1 MSPRARTRR
10 NFLEQAAATV
20 TAVAAAPW
28 LAHTAD
34 TSAHNAQRQTPREQ
48 TLREQAP
55 REKTPFPYVDGL
67 SFLGP
72 PADIAASGLSALICD
87 VSAAERLK
95 TDDGAIKYFR
105 SFEACARS
113 LTSMR
118 RQLNG
123 GQAPGVFLATKG
135 SEIREAYRTGR
146 TAVFFQ
152 FQGCEPIGDDLTRL
166 DLFYELGLRVLQIT
180 HHNNNAWG
188 GGAIE
193 KTWTGLTKVGTEGVE
208 RLNALGIIPDLSH
221 VSDVTSLDVLRVSK
235 RPVIL
240 SHGAARAL
248 VNNARCASD
257 EVIKG
262 VAKSGGAVGIFMMS
276 FWLTT
281 DPAPTAASY
290 IKQIRHVVNVAGIAA
305 VGIANDYPIGGEQA
319 AIKVGNDNAQAI
331 KGVSAVVGIGARA
344 GRARL
349 RRPARARGHSGTQ
362 SPAPG
367 LRDPRSARPRR
378 FQDRRDRANH
388 GRQLD
393 ARAHRLSRIGE
404 HAREASAQG
413 ISADGSRP
421 IPQGMGVATVLPPP
435 SQMTPSA
442 FQ

>member
-1 MSPRARTRR
+1 MSTTHPTPFPRAGGRDGVR
-10 NFLEQAAATV
+10 AAA
-20 TAVAAAPW
+20 AAALRQP
-28 LAHTAD
+28 LTQTGATQTAAAAGD
-34 TSAHNAQRQTPREQ
+34 A
-48 TLREQAP
+48 

-95 TDDGAIKYFR
+95 TDDGSIKYFR

-123 GQAPGVFLATKG
+123 GQVPNVFLATKG

-193 KTWTGLTKVGTEGVE
+193 KTWSGLTKVGTEGVE

-281 DPAPTAASY
+281 DPTPTAASY
-290 IKQIRHVVNVAGIAA
+290 VKQIRHIVNVAGIEA

-331 KGVSAVVGIGARA
+331 KGYLPWWESVRAQGVLGFDAQPAHVVIPE
-344 GRARL
+344 L
-349 RRPARARGHSGTQ
+349 NN
-362 SPAPG
+362 
-367 LRDPRSARPRR
+367 PRR
-378 FQDRRDRANH
+378 AFAIHEALDRGGFKTAE
-388 GRQLD
+388 
-393 ARAHRLSRIGE
+393 IE
-404 HAREASAQG
+404 K
-413 ISADGSRP
+413 I
-421 IPQGMGVATVLPPP
+421 MGGNWTRVL
-435 SQMTPSA
+435 TDCLG
-442 FQ
+442 

>member
-1 MSPRARTRR
+1 MFRRPRPSRR
-10 NFLEQAAATV
+10 HFLEQAAATA
-20 TAVAAAPW
+20 TAVAATPW
-28 LAHTAD
+28 FA
-34 TSAHNAQRQTPREQ
+34 SASAAQQPSPQ
-48 TLREQAP
+48 SAQQALAP

-95 TDDGAIKYFR
+95 TDDGSIKYFR

-123 GQAPGVFLATKG
+123 GQVPNVFLATKG
-135 SEIREAYRTGR
+135 SEIREAHRSGR

-152 FQGCEPIGDDLTRL
+152 FQGCEPIGEDLSRL
-166 DLFYELGLRVLQIT
+166 ELFYELGLRVLQIT

-208 RLNALGIIPDLSH
+208 RLNALGIVPDLSH

-290 IKQIRHVVNVAGIAA
+290 IKQIRHIVNVAGIEA
-305 VGIANDYPIGGEQA
+305 VGIANDYPIGGEQG

-331 KGVSAVVGIGARA
+331 KGYLPWWESVRAQGVLGFDAQPAHVVIPE
-344 GRARL
+344 L
-349 RRPARARGHSGTQ
+349 NN
-362 SPAPG
+362 
-367 LRDPRSARPRR
+367 PRR
-378 FQDRRDRANH
+378 AFGIHEALDR
-388 GRQLD
+388 G
-393 ARAHRLSRIGE
+393 GFK
-404 HAREASAQG
+404 SAE
-413 ISADGSRP
+413 IEK
-421 IPQGMGVATVLPPP
+421 IMGGNWTRVL
-435 SQMTPSA
+435 TDCLG
-442 FQ
+442 

>member
-1 MSPRARTRR
+1 MSPRSPRTRR
-10 NFLEQAAATV
+10 HFLEQIATTAAT
-20 TAVAAAPW
+20 VAAAPW
-28 LAHTAD
+28 LA
-34 TSAHNAQRQTPREQ
+34 NATQQPPPQKPSPRD
-48 TLREQAP
+48 
-55 REKTPFPYVDGL
+55 KTPFPYVDGL

-72 PADIAASGLSALICD
+72 PGDIAASGLSALICD
-87 VSAAERLK
+87 VSTAERLK
-95 TDDGAIKYFR
+95 TDDGSIKYFR

-113 LTSMR
+113 MTSMR

-123 GQAPGVFLATKG
+123 GQIPGVFLATKG
-135 SEIREAYRTGR
+135 SEIREAYRSGR

-152 FQGCEPIGDDLTRL
+152 FQGCEPIGEDLTRL

-180 HHNNNAWG
+180 HHNNNMWG

-262 VAKSGGAVGIFMMS
+262 VAKSGGAVGVFMMS

-281 DPAPTAASY
+281 DATPTPDSY
-290 IKQIRHVVNVAGIAA
+290 IKQIRHVANIGGIDA

-331 KGVSAVVGIGARA
+331 KGYLPWWESVRAQGVLGFDAQPSHVVIPE
-344 GRARL
+344 L
-349 RRPARARGHSGTQ
+349 NN
-362 SPAPG
+362 
-367 LRDPRSARPRR
+367 PRR
-378 FQDRRDRANH
+378 AFAIHEALDRGGFKTAEIEKIMGANWT
-388 GRQLD
+388 R
-393 ARAHRLSRIGE
+393 
-404 HAREASAQG
+404 
-413 ISADGSRP
+413 
-421 IPQGMGVATVLPPP
+421 VL
-435 SQMTPSA
+435 TDCLG
-442 FQ
+442 

>member
-1 MSPRARTRR
+1 MSSRARTRR
-10 NFLEQAAATV
+10 HFLEQTAVAAAT
-20 TAVAAAPW
+20 VAAAPW
-28 LAHTAD
+28 LA
-34 TSAHNAQRQTPREQ
+34 NA
-48 TLREQAP
+48 AP
-55 REKTPFPYVDGL
+55 RRVPQQPLQQAARDKTPFPYVDGL

-72 PADIAASGLSALICD
+72 AADIAASGLSALICD

-95 TDDGAIKYFR
+95 TDDGSIKYFR

-118 RQLNG
+118 RELNG
-123 GQAPGVFLATKG
+123 GKLPGVFLATRG
-135 SEIREAYRTGR
+135 SEIREAHRAGR

-166 DLFYELGLRVLQIT
+166 ELFYELGLRVLQIT

-193 KTWTGLTKVGTEGVE
+193 KAWTGLTKTGMEGVE

-262 VAKSGGAVGIFMMS
+262 VANSGGAVGIFMMS

-281 DPAPTAASY
+281 DQTPTAATY
-290 IKQIRHVVNVAGIAA
+290 VAQIRHVVNVAGIDA

-319 AIKVGNDNAQAI
+319 AIRVGNDNAAAI
-331 KGVSAVVGIGARA
+331 KGYLPWWESVRKQGVLGFDAQPAHVVIPE
-344 GRARL
+344 L
-349 RRPARARGHSGTQ
+349 NH
-362 SPAPG
+362 
-367 LRDPRSARPRR
+367 PRR
-378 FQDRRDRANH
+378 AYAIHDA
-388 GRQLD
+388 LD
-393 ARAHRLSRIGE
+393 GAGFATAEIE
-404 HAREASAQG
+404 K
-413 ISADGSRP
+413 I
-421 IPQGMGVATVLPPP
+421 MGGNWTRVL
-435 SQMTPSA
+435 TDCLG
-442 FQ
+442 

>member
-1 MSPRARTRR
+1 MSRRTRR
-10 NFLEQAAATV
+10 DFLRQAAAT
-20 TAVAAAPW
+20 TATTAAAIAATPW
-28 LAHTAD
+28 LASTQTGAMQTGTA
-34 TSAHNAQRQTPREQ
+34 
-48 TLREQAP
+48 QAT
-55 REKTPFPYVDGL
+55 RTRTPFPYVDGL

-87 VSAAERLK
+87 VSSAERLK
-95 TDDGAIKYFR
+95 TDDGSIKYFR

-123 GQAPGVFLATKG
+123 GQVPDVFLATRG

-193 KTWTGLTKVGTEGVE
+193 KTWSGLTKTGTEGVE

-262 VAKSGGAVGIFMMS
+262 VANSGGAVGIFMMS

-281 DPAPTAASY
+281 DPTPTASSY
-290 IKQIRHVVNVAGIAA
+290 VAQIRHIVNVAGLEA

-319 AIKVGNDNAQAI
+319 AIKVRNDNAEAI
-331 KGVSAVVGIGARA
+331 KGYLPWWESVRKQGVLGFDAQPSHVVIPE
-344 GRARL
+344 L
-349 RRPARARGHSGTQ
+349 NH
-362 SPAPG
+362 
-367 LRDPRSARPRR
+367 PRR
-378 FQDRRDRANH
+378 AYAIHDALDRGGFKTAEIEKIMGANWT
-388 GRQLD
+388 R
-393 ARAHRLSRIGE
+393 
-404 HAREASAQG
+404 
-413 ISADGSRP
+413 
-421 IPQGMGVATVLPPP
+421 VL
-435 SQMTPSA
+435 TDCLG
-442 FQ
+442 

>member
-1 MSPRARTRR
+1 MSSRARTRR
-10 NFLEQAAATV
+10 HFLEQAAAT
-20 TAVAAAPW
+20 A
-28 LAHTAD
+28 
-34 TSAHNAQRQTPREQ
+34 TPRLPPRPGSR
-48 TLREQAP
+48 TPHRGGPRATACTQAS

-95 TDDGAIKYFR
+95 TDDGSIKYFR

-123 GQAPGVFLATKG
+123 GQVPGVFLATKG
-135 SEIREAYRTGR
+135 SEIREAHRTGR

-152 FQGCEPIGDDLTRL
+152 FQGCEPIGEDLTRL

-193 KTWTGLTKVGTEGVE
+193 KTWSGLTKIGTEGVE

-281 DPAPTAASY
+281 DPAPTAATY
-290 IKQIRHVVNVAGIAA
+290 VKQIRHIVNVAGIDA

-331 KGVSAVVGIGARA
+331 KGYLPWWESVREQGVLGFDAQPAHVVIPE
-344 GRARL
+344 L
-349 RRPARARGHSGTQ
+349 NH
-362 SPAPG
+362 
-367 LRDPRSARPRR
+367 PRR
-378 FQDRRDRANH
+378 AFAIHEALDRGGFKTAE
-388 GRQLD
+388 
-393 ARAHRLSRIGE
+393 IE
-404 HAREASAQG
+404 K
-413 ISADGSRP
+413 I
-421 IPQGMGVATVLPPP
+421 MGGNWTRVL
-435 SQMTPSA
+435 TDCLG
-442 FQ
+442 

>member
-1 MSPRARTRR
+1 MSRRTRR
-10 NFLEQAAATV
+10 DFLEQAAAMAATAAA
-20 TAVAAAPW
+20 AVAAAPW
-28 LAHTAD
+28 IAHAAPQQ
-34 TSAHNAQRQTPREQ
+34 TS
-48 TLREQAP
+48 REQAP
-55 REKTPFPYVDGL
+55 RDKTPFPYVDGL

-95 TDDGAIKYFR
+95 TDDGSIKYFR

-193 KTWTGLTKVGTEGVE
+193 KTWTGLTKVGTDGVE

-262 VAKSGGAVGIFMMS
+262 VAKSGGVVGIFMMS

-281 DPAPTAASY
+281 DPAPTPASY
-290 IKQIRHVVNVAGIAA
+290 VKQIRHIVNIGGIEA

-319 AIKVGNDNAQAI
+319 AIKVGNDNVQAI
-331 KGVSAVVGIGARA
+331 KGYLPWWESVRAQGVLGFDAQPAHVVIPE
-344 GRARL
+344 L
-349 RRPARARGHSGTQ
+349 NN
-362 SPAPG
+362 
-367 LRDPRSARPRR
+367 PRR
-378 FQDRRDRANH
+378 AFAIHEALDR
-388 GRQLD
+388 GGFKTGEIE
-393 ARAHRLSRIGE
+393 RI
-404 HAREASAQG
+404 
-413 ISADGSRP
+413 
-421 IPQGMGVATVLPPP
+421 MGGNWMRVL
-435 SQMTPSA
+435 TDCLG
-442 FQ
+442 

>member
-1 MSPRARTRR
+1 MSSLRERTRR
-10 NFLEQAAATV
+10 HFLEQAAATAA
-20 TAVAAAPW
+20 TAAAAVAAAPW
-28 LAHTAD
+28 IAH
-34 TSAHNAQRQTPREQ
+34 SAPRQTSH
-48 TLREQAP
+48 EQAP
-55 REKTPFPYVDGL
+55 RAKTPFPYVDGL

-95 TDDGAIKYFR
+95 TDDGSIKYFR

-113 LTSMR
+113 MTSMR

-208 RLNALGIIPDLSH
+208 RLNALGVIPDLSH

-257 EVIKG
+257 DVIKG

-281 DPAPTAASY
+281 DAAPTAASY
-290 IKQIRHVVNVAGIAA
+290 IKQIRHIVNVGGIDAA
-305 VGIANDYPIGGEQA
+305 GIANDYPIGGEQA

-331 KGVSAVVGIGARA
+331 KGYLPWWESVRAQGVLGFDAQPAHVVI
-344 GRARL
+344 
-349 RRPARARGHSGTQ
+349 PEFNH
-362 SPAPG
+362 
-367 LRDPRSARPRR
+367 PRR
-378 FQDRRDRANH
+378 AFAIHEALDR
-388 GRQLD
+388 GGFKT
-393 ARAHRLSRIGE
+393 GE
-404 HAREASAQG
+404 IEK
-413 ISADGSRP
+413 I
-421 IPQGMGVATVLPPP
+421 MGGNWTRVL
-435 SQMTPSA
+435 TDCLG
-442 FQ
+442 

>member
-1 MSPRARTRR
+1 MPSRPHTRR
-10 NFLEQAAATV
+10 HFLEQTAAAAAT
-20 TAVAAAPW
+20 VAAAPW
-28 LAHTAD
+28 FA
-34 TSAHNAQRQTPREQ
+34 NAARQPAATPQTPRGK
-48 TLREQAP
+48 A
-55 REKTPFPYVDGL
+55 PFPYVDGL

-95 TDDGAIKYFR
+95 TDDGSIKYFR

-123 GQAPGVFLATKG
+123 GQIPNVFLATKG

-152 FQGCEPIGDDLTRL
+152 FQGCEPIGEDLTRL

-193 KTWTGLTKVGTEGVE
+193 KSWTGLTKVGTEGVE

-262 VAKSGGAVGIFMMS
+262 VAKSGGAVGVFMMS

-281 DPAPTAASY
+281 DAKPTAESY
-290 IKQIRHVVNVAGIAA
+290 VKQIRHVVNTGGIDA

-331 KGVSAVVGIGARA
+331 KGYQAWWESVRKEGVLGFDATPTHVVIPE
-344 GRARL
+344 L
-349 RRPARARGHSGTQ
+349 NN
-362 SPAPG
+362 
-367 LRDPRSARPRR
+367 PRR
-378 FQDRRDRANH
+378 AFGIHEALDR
-388 GRQLD
+388 G
-393 ARAHRLSRIGE
+393 GFK
-404 HAREASAQG
+404 SAE
-413 ISADGSRP
+413 IEK
-421 IPQGMGVATVLPPP
+421 IMGGNWTRVL
-435 SQMTPSA
+435 TDCLG
-442 FQ
+442 

>member
-1 MSPRARTRR
+1 MSGRTRR
-10 NFLEQAAATV
+10 HFLEQAAATAA
-20 TAVAAAPW
+20 TVAAAPW
-28 LAHTAD
+28 LA
-34 TSAHNAQRQTPREQ
+34 NAAQ
-48 TLREQAP
+48 QAPASP

-95 TDDGAIKYFR
+95 TEDGSIKYFR

-123 GQAPGVFLATKG
+123 GQVPNVFLATKG
-135 SEIREAYRTGR
+135 GEIREAYRTGR

-152 FQGCEPIGDDLTRL
+152 FQGCEPIGEDLSRL

-180 HHNNNAWG
+180 HHNNNLWG

-193 KTWTGLTKVGTEGVE
+193 KTWTGLTKTGTEGVE

-221 VSDVTSLDVLRVSK
+221 VSDVTSLDVWRVSK
-235 RPVIL
+235 RPVVL

-262 VAKSGGAVGIFMMS
+262 VAKSGGAVGVFMMS

-281 DPAPTAASY
+281 DPKPTAESY
-290 IKQIRHVVNVAGIAA
+290 VKQIRHVVNTGGIDA

-331 KGVSAVVGIGARA
+331 KGYLAWWESVRKEGVLGFDAQPAHVVIPE
-344 GRARL
+344 L
-349 RRPARARGHSGTQ
+349 NN
-362 SPAPG
+362 
-367 LRDPRSARPRR
+367 PRR
-378 FQDRRDRANH
+378 AFAIHEALDR
-388 GRQLD
+388 G
-393 ARAHRLSRIGE
+393 GFK
-404 HAREASAQG
+404 SAE
-413 ISADGSRP
+413 IEK
-421 IPQGMGVATVLPPP
+421 IMGGNWTRVL
-435 SQMTPSA
+435 TDCLG
-442 FQ
+442 

>member
-1 MSPRARTRR
+1 MSLSRRTRR
-10 NFLEQAAATV
+10 HFIKQAAATTV
-20 TAVAAAPW
+20 TSAAAIAAAPW
-28 LAHTAD
+28 LATA
-34 TSAHNAQRQTPREQ
+34 TATATATAVTAP
-48 TLREQAP
+48 QASG
-55 REKTPFPYVDGL
+55 EKTPFPYVDGL

-95 TDDGAIKYFR
+95 TDDGSIKYFR
-105 SFEACARS
+105 SFDACARS

-118 RQLNG
+118 RQLNS
-123 GQAPGVFLATKG
+123 GQVPGVFLATKG
-135 SEIREAYRTGR
+135 SEIPEAHRNGR

-166 DLFYELGLRVLQIT
+166 ELFYELGLRVLQIT

-193 KTWTGLTKVGTEGVE
+193 RTWTGLTKTGKEGVE

-221 VSDVTSLDVLRVSK
+221 VSDVTSLDVLRISK

-262 VAKSGGAVGIFMMS
+262 VANSGGAVGIFMMS

-281 DPAPTAASY
+281 EPTPTAASY
-290 IKQIRHVVNVAGIAA
+290 VAQIRHVVNVAGIEA

-319 AIKVGNDNAQAI
+319 AIKVGNDNAAAI
-331 KGVSAVVGIGARA
+331 KGYLPWWESVRKQGVLGFDAQPAHVVIPE
-344 GRARL
+344 L
-349 RRPARARGHSGTQ
+349 NH
-362 SPAPG
+362 
-367 LRDPRSARPRR
+367 PRR
-378 FQDRRDRANH
+378 AYAIHDALAH
-388 GRQLD
+388 GGFKTPD
-393 ARAHRLSRIGE
+393 IE
-404 HAREASAQG
+404 K
-413 ISADGSRP
+413 I
-421 IPQGMGVATVLPPP
+421 MGGNWTRVLTD
-435 SQMTPSA
+435 SLG
-442 FQ
+442 